1 MNEITLSEKY
11 EKFTTEKDFD
21 FSKRSTIACGGFAPV
36 AIYPQTVDECK
47 TLLQYLKEDDLPYVV
62 VGNLSNVLP
71 CSGIYNKV
79 VVCTKRLRNMLYE
92 KEVFVEAGI
101 TSGAFLRAC
110 KIQGLSGG
118 EFLTGIPCTLG
129 GALYMNAGVAGGHI
143 GDIVESVTVVRDGEI
158 VTLQKNECGYAYKKS
173 AFMRSQDC
181 IVGANLRLYKASE
194 KEILEK
200 IRSYAKRRTH
210 LPKGKSMGCVFKN
223 PDGVS
228 AGQLIEC
235 AGLKGFRVGGAYIS
249 PLHANFILN
258 DGNATTAQ
266 IKTLIAIIKN
276 AVFAQYN
283 IRLEE
288 EIRYLE

>member
-92 KEVFVEAGI
+92 KEIFVEAGI

-129 GALYMNAGVAGGHI
+129 GALYMNAGVNGRYIAE
-143 GDIVESVTVVRDGEI
+143 IVESVDVYRDGKI
-158 VTLQKNECGYAYKKS
+158 IKISQSECEYAYKKS
-173 AFMRSQDC
+173 VFMQNNDV
-181 IVGANLRLYKASE
+181 ILGATLRFPGGG
-194 KEILEK
+194 
-200 IRSYAKRRTH
+200 RGRR
-210 LPKGKSMGCVFKN
+210 
-223 PDGVS
+223 
-228 AGQLIEC
+228 
-235 AGLKGFRVGGAYIS
+235 RVRA
-249 PLHANFILN
+249 
-258 DGNATTAQ
+258 
-266 IKTLIAIIKN
+266 
-276 AVFAQYN
+276 
-283 IRLEE
+283 
-288 EIRYLE
+288 